1 MNMETR
7 HMQTSPK
14 LTDDPAPQSYAPQ
27 SRVDGQAVLAL
38 KARDNTTNWK
48 YLGILWSIIGAT
60 LGAAIYTEQLILASG
75 ASLWLMVPVVLL
87 AAIVTGGSQHQLG
100 GVIHEGTH
108 FTLFESKRLNELV
121 SDWLGAFPIYTSTY
135 QYRVHHLAHH
145 QFVNDPERDPDI
157 SQLKDSDHWLD
168 FPVAHIDV
176 LKKLARQLYLPNLVR
191 FTLVRAR
198 YSAVGHDENP
208 YVDKTEMR
216 SKLPVYAG
224 IYFAVAIPFIVS
236 SLLKT
241 TSATLAWT
249 VLIGSYLAVIGYFA
263 WLPVDQFPQTRVL
276 PVISHRATAIG
287 RMTFLFILY
296 AAFTAY
302 DTAAA
307 GTGVAWAFDHYG
319 LFWAIPLFTTFP
331 LYMMMR
337 QWVQHGNADRGRYT
351 NTRVFLAGPL
361 FRYAVLPWGM
371 DYHLPHHMM
380 ASVPHYKLKALH
392 ELLLADP
399 NYKAQGLVVEGVV
412 GHHHH
417 HSDDHHH
424 DERRARPNILDVL
437 GAGFAPKQRA
447 AAYVDNSTLEYAQVR
462 GAEAIAR
469 EAAASERS
477 G

>member
-1 MNMETR
+1 
-7 HMQTSPK
+7 MQNA
-14 LTDDPAPQSYAPQ
+14 LTMPPVAASENQPLQ
-27 SRVDGQAVLAL
+27 SRVDGPAVLAL
-38 KARDNTTNWK
+38 KARDNATNWK
-48 YLGILWSIIGAT
+48 YLAIVWGIIGAT
-60 LGAAIYTEQLILASG
+60 TGAALYVESLILASG
-75 ASLWLMVPVVLL
+75 ASLWWMVPVVVL

-108 FTLFESKRLNELV
+108 FTLFENKRLNELA
-121 SDWLGAFPIYTSTY
+121 SDWLGAFAIYTSTY

-176 LKKLARQLYLPNLVR
+176 LKKLAKQLYLPNLVR

-198 YSAVGHDENP
+198 YSAVGHDDNP
-208 YVDKTEMR
+208 YVDKSETR

-236 SLLKT
+236 TLLKG
-241 TSATLAWT
+241 TSAATAWT
-249 VLIGSYLAVIGYFA
+249 VLIASYLAVIGYFA
-263 WLPVDQFPQTRVL
+263 RLPESQFPQTRLL

-287 RMTFLFILY
+287 RMTFLFLLY

-302 DTAAA
+302 DSAAA

-319 LFWAIPLFTTFP
+319 LFWAMPLFTTFP

-351 NTRVFLAGPL
+351 NTRVFLTGPL
-361 FRYAVLPWGM
+361 FRYCVLPWGM

-380 ASVPHYKLKALH
+380 ASVPHYNLKALH

-399 NYKAQGLVVEGVV
+399 KYKAEGLVVEGVI

-417 HSDDHHH
+417 DGKQ
-424 DERRARPNILDVL
+424 RPNILDVI
-437 GAGFAPKQRA
+437 GPDFAPKQRSA
-447 AAYVDNSTLEYAQVR
+447 AHVDNNTLEYAEVR
-462 GAEAIAR
+462 GAAAIAR
-469 EAAASERS
+469 EAALSASGRPS
-477 G
+477 S